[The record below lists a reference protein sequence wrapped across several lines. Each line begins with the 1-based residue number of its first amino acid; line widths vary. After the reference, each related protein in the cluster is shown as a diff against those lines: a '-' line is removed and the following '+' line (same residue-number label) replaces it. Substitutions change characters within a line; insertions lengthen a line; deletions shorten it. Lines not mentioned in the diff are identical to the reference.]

1 MSIANRVS
9 RRYGLCP
16 AKHKHCLY
24 LCRCFQY
31 GVRSFDFSGR
41 AMTSQPIGL
50 QQSIRFGEDFELD
63 LRPRRLRRGSHVL
76 KLERIPLEILIL
88 LLEHRGEIVSREKI
102 VARVWGNDVFL
113 DTDNSIRGAIRKVRQ
128 ALKDDPETPRFIQ
141 TVTGRGY
148 RFIAPIISPEEE
160 HTTEPAKPEASV
172 VPTGTQSFVSEPDSW
187 PQGGS
192 LGLMD
197 QERERTAGQVPG
209 TESARGQVHRHART
223 WLFVGLASLAVV
235 SILSLLTF
243 GVWRGSRVPAVFQRK
258 TVLAVLPFDN
268 LSQDPDQ
275 EFFSEGLTEEM
286 IAQVGKLNRDRL
298 KVVARG
304 YVAKYKGSTLAAREI
319 GKELNADYLIQG
331 SVRRSSDRVRIT
343 VQLIQARD
351 QTDVWTGSYDRELRD
366 VLAVQ
371 DSVVRSIASE
381 IHIALTE
388 EQEKRLA
395 APRQISP
402 EAYEAY
408 LKGRY
413 YWNKRTGESMQ
424 KAEQYFEQ
432 AIDNDPT
439 YAAAY
444 SGLADCNSGL
454 AWHGFK
460 SPAEALPKAYA
471 AARKALEINPESAEA
486 HASLGLAMTHGWDW
500 TGAEAE
506 FRRALQ
512 LDPQYANA
520 HHWYGDYLSIRSRHG
535 EALAEAK
542 HALELDPLNLMVSTW
557 VGLRYYMARDYS
569 RAIDQNRNSVELD
582 PNFAAAHLLLGED
595 YRGAGLHS
603 EAVNELKKAAILSGD
618 SPLYTAQVAVALAV
632 AGRNRDAL
640 RIAHELETISRK
652 RYVSPYGLAQ
662 IYAASNKNEDTFKW
676 LQAAYEDHAVWMG
689 YLAVDPIFDRYRSDE
704 RFKDLLRRVGLP

>member
-1 MSIANRVS
+1 
-9 RRYGLCP
+9 
-16 AKHKHCLY
+16 
-24 LCRCFQY
+24 
-31 GVRSFDFSGR
+31 
-41 AMTSQPIGL
+41 MTSQPFGL
-50 QQSIRFGEDFELD
+50 QHSIRFGEDFELD

-88 LLEHRGEIVSREKI
+88 LLEHRGEIVSRDEI

-113 DTDNSIRGAIRKVRQ
+113 DTDNSIRGAIRKVRR

-160 HTTEPAKPEASV
+160 HTTEPPKPEAAV
-172 VPTGTQSFVSEPDSW
+172 VSTVTQSFVSEP
-187 PQGGS
+187 
-192 LGLMD
+192 
-197 QERERTAGQVPG
+197 ERTAGQVPG
-209 TESARGQVHRHART
+209 TETARGQVHRRART

-235 SILSLLTF
+235 SILSLLAF
-243 GVWRGSRVPAVFQRK
+243 WGWRGSRAPTVFQRK

-268 LSQDPDQ
+268 LSRDPDQ

-298 KVVARG
+298 KVVARSS
-304 YVAKYKGSTLAAREI
+304 VAKYKGSMLTAKEI
-319 GKELNADYLIQG
+319 GRELNADYLVQG

-343 VQLIQARD
+343 IQLIQARD
-351 QTDVWTGSYDRELRD
+351 QTDVWTESYDRELKD

-395 APRQISP
+395 APRQINP

-454 AWHGFK
+454 TWHGFK

-486 HASLGLAMTHGWDW
+486 HASLGLAMTHSWDW

-520 HHWYGDYLSIRSRHG
+520 HHWYGDYLSIRGRHG

-542 HALELDPLNLMVSTW
+542 HALELDPLNLMISTW

-595 YRGAGLHS
+595 YLGAGLHS
-603 EAVNELKKAAILSGD
+603 EAVNELKKAANLSGD

-632 AGRNRDAL
+632 EGRSGDAF
-640 RIAHELETISRK
+640 RIAHDLEAISRK

-662 IYAASNKNEDTFKW
+662 IYAASNKKEDTFKW
-676 LQAAYEDHAVWMG
+676 LQAAYDDHAAWMG
-689 YLAVDPIFDRYRSDE
+689 YLTVDPIFDRYRSDE

>member
-1 MSIANRVS
+1 
-9 RRYGLCP
+9 
-16 AKHKHCLY
+16 
-24 LCRCFQY
+24 
-31 GVRSFDFSGR
+31 
-41 AMTSQPIGL
+41 MTSQPFGL
-50 QQSIRFGEDFELD
+50 QHSIRFGEDFELD
-63 LRPRRLRRGSHVL
+63 LRPRRLRRGSRVL

-88 LLEHRGEIVSREKI
+88 LMEHRGEIVSRETI
-102 VARVWGNDVFL
+102 VARIWGNDVFF
-113 DTDNSIRGAIRKVRQ
+113 DTDNSIRGAIRKIRQ
-128 ALKDDPETPRFIQ
+128 ALKDDPETPQFIQ
-141 TVTGRGY
+141 TVTGQGY
-148 RFIAPIISPEEE
+148 RFISPILAPQEE
-160 HTTEPAKPEASV
+160 HATEPRKPEALL
-172 VPTGTQSFVSEPDSW
+172 VPMSLQSFTSEPEVW
-187 PQGGS
+187 AQGGS
-192 LGLMD
+192 LND
-197 QERERTAGQVPG
+197 KEQEQGAEEGTG
-209 TESARGQVHRHART
+209 TETVHGLVHKRPRT
-223 WLFVGLASLAVV
+223 WRFVGLTLAAV
-235 SILSLLTF
+235 SILSFLALR
-243 GVWRGSRVPAVFQRK
+243 GWRSLRVPAVAQRK
-258 TVLAVLPFDN
+258 MVLAVLPFDN
-268 LSQDPDQ
+268 LSRDPDR
-275 EFFSEGLTEEM
+275 EFFSDGLTEEM
-286 IAQVGKLNRDRL
+286 IAQVGKLNRDQL
-298 KVVARG
+298 QVVARSS
-304 YVAKYKGSTLAAREI
+304 VAKYKGSTLTASEI
-319 GKELNADYLIQG
+319 GKELNADYLVQG
-331 SVRRSSDRVRIT
+331 RVRLLPDRVRIT
-343 VQLIQARD
+343 VELILARD
-351 QTDVWTGSYDRELRD
+351 QIDVWTESYDRELKD

-388 EQEKRLA
+388 EQQKRLA

-402 EAYEAY
+402 QAYEAY

-413 YWNKRTGESMQ
+413 YWNKRTGESLQ

-471 AARKALEINPESAEA
+471 AARKALEIDPESAEA
-486 HASLGLAMTHGWDW
+486 HASLGLAMTHRWDW

-512 LDPQYANA
+512 LDPQDANA
-520 HHWYGDYLSIRSRHG
+520 HHWYGDYLSIRSRHD

-542 HALELDPLNLMVSTW
+542 RALELDPLNLMISTW

-603 EAVNELKKAAILSGD
+603 EAVNELKKAANLSGD

-632 AGRNRDAL
+632 EGRSGDAL

-704 RFKDLLRRVGLP
+704 RFKDLLRRVDLP

>member
-1 MSIANRVS
+1 
-9 RRYGLCP
+9 
-16 AKHKHCLY
+16 
-24 LCRCFQY
+24 
-31 GVRSFDFSGR
+31 
-41 AMTSQPIGL
+41 MTSQLIGL

-88 LLEHRGEIVSREKI
+88 LLEHRGEIVSREEI

-148 RFIAPIISPEEE
+148 RFIAPIISPQEEQ
-160 HTTEPAKPEASV
+160 TTDPPKPEASV
-172 VPTGTQSFVSEPDSW
+172 VSTATQSFVRKPDSW
-187 PQGGS
+187 PQGGGP
-192 LGLMD
+192 GLMD
-197 QERERTAGQVPG
+197 QEQERTAGQVAG
-209 TESARGQVHRHART
+209 NETASGQVRWHART
-223 WLFVGLASLAVV
+223 WVFVGLVALAVV
-235 SILSLLTF
+235 SILSLREF
-243 GVWRGSRVPAVFQRK
+243 WSWRASRVPAVSQRK

-268 LSQDPDQ
+268 LSRDPDQ

-286 IAQVGKLNRDRL
+286 IAQLGKLNRDRL
-298 KVVARG
+298 KVVARSS
-304 YVAKYKGSTLAAREI
+304 VAKYKGSTLAAREI
-319 GKELNADYLIQG
+319 GKELNADYLVQG
-331 SVRRSSDRVRIT
+331 SIRRSSDRIRIT
-343 VQLIQARD
+343 VQLIRARD
-351 QTDVWTGSYDRELRD
+351 QIDVWTESYDRELKD

-388 EQEKRLA
+388 EQEERLA

-432 AIDNDPT
+432 AIDKDPT

-454 AWHGFK
+454 TWHGYK

-486 HASLGLAMTHGWDW
+486 HASLGLAMTHSWDW

-520 HHWYGDYLSIRSRHG
+520 HHWYGDYLSIRGRHG

-542 HALELDPLNLMVSTW
+542 HALELDPLNLMISTW

-569 RAIDQNRNSVELD
+569 HAIDQNRNSVELD
-582 PNFAAAHLLLGED
+582 PNFAAAHLQLGED
-595 YRGAGLHS
+595 YLGAGLHS
-603 EAVNELKKAAILSGD
+603 EAVNELKKAANLSGD

-632 AGRNRDAL
+632 EGRSGDAL
-640 RIAHELETISRK
+640 RIAHELEAISRK

-662 IYAASNKNEDTFKW
+662 IYAASNKNEEAFKW
-676 LQAAYEDHAVWMG
+676 LEAAYEDHGVWMG

-704 RFKDLLRRVGLP
+704 HFKDLLRRVGLP